1 MDIILETDRL
11 CARHFRR
18 DDLED
23 LAAVVTDP
31 ETMAHWPRPLTR
43 DETAAWIEDNLA
55 RYERDGFGL
64 WALEL
69 KETGTFVGD
78 CGLAVRE
85 IEGLREVELGWHLNR
100 HHWGKGLATEAGAAC
115 RDHAFRTFGVARI
128 VSLVLPANVPSAR
141 VAQRLGMEVERQVD
155 YKGLLHDLY
164 VIGSRP

>member
-1 MDIILETDRL
+1 MGVILETDRL
-11 CARHFRR
+11 VVRRFRR

-31 ETMAHWPRPLTR
+31 ETMVHWPRPLSR
-43 DETAAWIEDNLA
+43 DEAAVWIEDNLS

-69 KETGTFVGD
+69 KEAGAFVGD
-78 CGLAVRE
+78 CGLAIRE
-85 IEGLREVELGWHLNR
+85 IEGRDEVELGWHLNR

-115 RDHAFRTFGVARI
+115 RDHAFRTLGVARI

-141 VAQRLGMEVERQVD
+141 VAERLGMKVERQVD

-164 VIGSRP
+164 VIASQA